1 MDAMATDG
9 WKYFVLGGYTTTFT
23 IALSLMLLKTFGKAS
38 VISALG
44 ATAGMQ
50 TQPATLARCYELSK
64 SDETYVAYSTTYRG
78 SDDW

>member
-1 MDAMATDG
+1 
-9 WKYFVLGGYTTTFT
+9 
-23 IALSLMLLKTFGKAS
+23 MLLKTFGKAS

-64 SDETYVAYSTTYRG
+64 SDETYVAYSTTYPVAMIG
-78 SDDW
+78 KILLAQLIVVIGYLFH